1 MKIKHTWNHHP
12 VSKFVL
18 FVFCF
23 SSKSTPSVHHFNES
37 TPPPFLQ
44 TNPSGT
50 EQLPYWLCE
59 VLEQFSPISPFDSA
73 ERCFFQRS
81 NLFPAKQT
89 KNSWTGHTY
98 RSAIGGKFCGK
109 IIFGKKKYVEKVV
122 MTLAK
127 RPTPKSD
134 LQFNTSKFGHLW
146 HAFGFVTM
154 WAFKLRNPNTP
165 LTCLFGQFAMVVRY
179 GFVWWI
185 WVIV

>member
-1 MKIKHTWNHHP
+1 MKIKKNRETTTQ
-12 VSKFVL
+12 SQKFVL
-18 FVFCF
+18 FVFVF
-23 SSKSTPSVHHFNES
+23 LPSLLHHSIISTNH
-37 TPPPFLQ
+37 PPPFL
-44 TNPSGT
+44 GT

-81 NLFPAKQT
+81 NFFQLSKQ
-89 KNSWTGHTY
+89 KIHGPVIPIGLQLVGNS
-98 RSAIGGKFCGK
+98 
-109 IIFGKKKYVEKVV
+109 VEKSFSVKKTSVEKIV
-122 MTLAK
+122 MTSAK

-134 LQFNTSKFGHLW
+134 LQFNTSKFGHFW
-146 HAFGFVTM
+146 HVFGFVTM